1 MTNSYSVQSKI
12 IFLFSLI
19 VVLISLISVVFP
31 VLISVTVSTN
41 QLEKIGI
48 DVIEYNPYQT
58 GPLAGLLIIS
68 NVIIFAGY
76 IFRKKIPK
84 ISNIFSFNIPHK
96 ISIIIVLIVIVG
108 YGFISFP
115 EVNTDEA
122 EEFSD
127 WKGLGIESWNISKI
141 NFVEPH
147 MNYFLLDSSVKIFGN
162 YKTIPLLFSMALLG
176 VTYLFTTSLT
186 KNRFAGIVSMGIVLQ
201 SNLFLTFDTSS
212 TYTNFW
218 ILFYLVSLYAVVKVW
233 FTNPVLYVAAI
244 FSKTLTALF
253 APMSIFFILNSEIKK
268 SYKIILI
275 GVIVGILII
284 GAATFGTSYNANQ
297 TAELSWSEFWIGFTS
312 FALQMRFDIV
322 IILFLLP
329 LVFGL
334 FLRSKN
340 NKHANSILILVVGVL
355 LSAPLLTGITDQT
368 NQPYRFIPLVV
379 FFAIGIGMLFSRTR

>member
-1 MTNSYSVQSKI
+1 MTYSVQSKI

-31 VLISVTVSTN
+31 ALISVTVSTN
-41 QLEKIGI
+41 QLEKMGI
-48 DVIEYNPYQT
+48 DIIEQDPYQT

-84 ISNIFSFNIPHK
+84 ISNIFSFDIPHK
-96 ISIIIVLIVIVG
+96 ISIIIVLVVIIG
-108 YGFISFP
+108 YGFISFS
-115 EVNTDEA
+115 EVNTDD
-122 EEFSD
+122 EFDD
-127 WKGLGIESWNISKI
+127 WHEVLERLETGSAKINISL
-141 NFVEPH
+141 VEPFLR
-147 MNYFLLDSSVKIFGN
+147 YFLLESSMDIFGD

-218 ILFYLVSLYAVVKVW
+218 ILFYLISLYAVAKVW
-233 FTNPVLYVAAI
+233 FTNPVLYVSSI
-244 FSKTLTALF
+244 FCKSLTALF

-275 GVIVGILII
+275 GVIGGILIT
-284 GAATFGTSYNANQ
+284 GAVTFGTGYNTNQ

-322 IILFLLP
+322 IILLLLP

>member
-1 MTNSYSVQSKI
+1 MTYSIQSKI
-12 IFLFSLI
+12 IFVFSLI
-19 VVLISLISVVFP
+19 VVLISLVSIIFP
-31 VLISVTVSTN
+31 ALISVTVSTN

-48 DVIEYNPYQT
+48 DIIEQNPYQT

-84 ISNIFSFNIPHK
+84 ISNIFSFDIPHK
-96 ISIIIVLIVIVG
+96 ISIIIVLVVIVG
-108 YGFISFP
+108 YGSISFS
-115 EVNTDEA
+115 EVNTDE
-122 EEFSD
+122 EFDDWQGVSD
-127 WKGLGIESWNISKI
+127 RLQTWKSQYSLVDPSLK
-141 NFVEPH
+141 F
-147 MNYFLLDSSVKIFGN
+147 FLLDSSVELFGN

-233 FTNPVLYVAAI
+233 FTNPVLYVASI

-275 GVIVGILII
+275 IVIVGILII
-284 GAATFGTSYNANQ
+284 GAAKYGTAYNTNQ
-297 TAELSWSEFWIGFTS
+297 AEELSWSEFWMGFTS
-312 FALQMRFDIV
+312 FALQMRFDTV
-322 IILFLLP
+322 TILLLLP

-340 NKHANSILILVVGVL
+340 NKHANSILILIVGVL
-355 LSAPLLTGITDQT
+355 LSAPVLAGITDQT
-368 NQPYRFIPLVV
+368 NQPYRFMPLVV
-379 FFAIGIGMLFSRTR
+379 FFATGIGMLFSRTR

>member
-1 MTNSYSVQSKI
+1 MTYSIQSKI

-31 VLISVTVSTN
+31 ALISSTVSTN
-41 QLEKIGI
+41 QLEKMGI
-48 DVIEYNPYQT
+48 DIIEQDPYQT

-84 ISNIFSFNIPHK
+84 ISNIFSFDIPHK
-96 ISIIIVLIVIVG
+96 ISIIIVLVVIIG
-108 YGFISFP
+108 YGFLSFS
-115 EVNTDEA
+115 EVNTNDE
-122 EEFSD
+122 FDD
-127 WKGLGIESWNISKI
+127 WQEVLERLETGSAKINISL
-141 NFVEPH
+141 VEPFLR
-147 MNYFLLDSSVKIFGN
+147 YFLLESSMDIFGD

-186 KNRFAGIVSMGIVLQ
+186 KNRFAGIVSMVIVLQ

-218 ILFYLVSLYAVVKVW
+218 ILFYLISLYAVAKVW
-233 FTNPVLYVAAI
+233 FTNPVLYVSSI
-244 FSKTLTALF
+244 FCKSLTALF

-275 GVIVGILII
+275 GVICGILIT
-284 GAATFGTSYNANQ
+284 GAVTFGTGYNTNQ
-297 TAELSWSEFWIGFTS
+297 TEELSWSEFWIGFTS

-322 IILFLLP
+322 IILLLLP

>member
-1 MTNSYSVQSKI
+1 MTYSIQSKI

-31 VLISVTVSTN
+31 ALISVTVSTN
-41 QLEKIGI
+41 QIEKIGI
-48 DVIEYNPYQT
+48 DIIEQNPYEI

-76 IFRKKIPK
+76 VFRKKIPK
-84 ISNIFSFNIPHK
+84 ISNIFSFDIPHK
-96 ISIIIVLIVIVG
+96 ISIIIVLVVIVG
-108 YGFISFP
+108 YGSISFS
-115 EVNTDEA
+115 EVNTDE
-122 EEFSD
+122 EFDDWQGVSD
-127 WKGLGIESWNISKI
+127 RLQTWKSQYSVVDPSLK
-141 NFVEPH
+141 
-147 MNYFLLDSSVKIFGN
+147 YFLLDSSVELFGN

-233 FTNPVLYVAAI
+233 FTNPVLYVASM

-275 GVIVGILII
+275 VVIVGILIF
-284 GAATFGTSYNANQ
+284 GATKYGTAYNTNQ
-297 TAELSWSEFWIGFTS
+297 TEELSWSEFWMGFTS
-312 FALQMRFDIV
+312 FALQMRFDTV
-322 IILFLLP
+322 TILLLLP

-355 LSAPLLTGITDQT
+355 LSAPVLAGITDQT
-368 NQPYRFIPLVV
+368 NQPYRFVPLVV
-379 FFAIGIGMLFSRTR
+379 FFATGIGMLFSRTK

>member
-1 MTNSYSVQSKI
+1 M
-12 IFLFSLI
+12 
-19 VVLISLISVVFP
+19 
-31 VLISVTVSTN
+31 
-41 QLEKIGI
+41 E
-48 DVIEYNPYQT
+48 
-58 GPLAGLLIIS
+58 
-68 NVIIFAGY
+68 
-76 IFRKKIPK
+76 
-84 ISNIFSFNIPHK
+84 
-96 ISIIIVLIVIVG
+96 
-108 YGFISFP
+108 
-115 EVNTDEA
+115 
-122 EEFSD
+122 
-127 WKGLGIESWNISKI
+127 
-141 NFVEPH
+141 
-147 MNYFLLDSSVKIFGN
+147 IFGD
-162 YKTIPLLFSMALLG
+162 YKTIPLLFSIALLG

-218 ILFYLVSLYAVVKVW
+218 ILFYLLSLYAVVKVW
-233 FTNPVLYVAAI
+233 FTNPVLYVSSI
-244 FSKTLTALF
+244 FCKSLTALF

-275 GVIVGILII
+275 GVIGGILIT
-284 GAATFGTSYNANQ
+284 GAATFGTGYNTNQ

-322 IILFLLP
+322 IILLLLP

>member
-1 MTNSYSVQSKI
+1 MTYSIQSKI

-31 VLISVTVSTN
+31 ALISVTVSTN
-41 QLEKIGI
+41 QIEKIGI
-48 DVIEYNPYQT
+48 DIIEQEPYQT

-84 ISNIFSFNIPHK
+84 ISNIFSFDIPHK
-96 ISIIIVLIVIVG
+96 ISIIIVLVVIIG
-108 YGFISFP
+108 YGCISFS
-115 EVNTDEA
+115 EVNTDE
-122 EEFSD
+122 EFDDWQKVSD
-127 WKGLGIESWNISKI
+127 RLQTWKSQYSLVDPSLK
-141 NFVEPH
+141 F
-147 MNYFLLDSSVKIFGN
+147 FLLDSSMELFGN

-233 FTNPVLYVAAI
+233 FTNPVLYVASI

-275 GVIVGILII
+275 GMIVGILII
-284 GAATFGTSYNANQ
+284 GAVKYGTTYNTNQ
-297 TAELSWSEFWIGFTS
+297 TEELSWSEFWIGFTS
-312 FALQMRFDIV
+312 FALQMRFDTV
-322 IILFLLP
+322 TILLLLP

-355 LSAPLLTGITDQT
+355 LSAPVLTGITDQT
-368 NQPYRFIPLVV
+368 NQPYRFMPLVV
-379 FFAIGIGMLFSRTR
+379 FFATGIGMLFSRTK

>member
-1 MTNSYSVQSKI
+1 
-12 IFLFSLI
+12 
-19 VVLISLISVVFP
+19 
-31 VLISVTVSTN
+31 
-41 QLEKIGI
+41 
-48 DVIEYNPYQT
+48 
-58 GPLAGLLIIS
+58 
-68 NVIIFAGY
+68 
-76 IFRKKIPK
+76 
-84 ISNIFSFNIPHK
+84 
-96 ISIIIVLIVIVG
+96 
-108 YGFISFP
+108 
-115 EVNTDEA
+115 
-122 EEFSD
+122 
-127 WKGLGIESWNISKI
+127 
-141 NFVEPH
+141 
-147 MNYFLLDSSVKIFGN
+147 
-162 YKTIPLLFSMALLG
+162 MALLG

-186 KNRFAGIVSMGIVLQ
+186 KNRFAGIVSMVIVLQ

-218 ILFYLVSLYAVVKVW
+218 ILFYLLSLYAVVKVW
-233 FTNPVLYVAAI
+233 FTNPVLYVSSI
-244 FSKTLTALF
+244 FCKSLTALF

-284 GAATFGTSYNANQ
+284 GAATFGTSYNTNQ
-297 TAELSWSEFWIGFTS
+297 TAELSWNEFWTGFTS

-355 LSAPLLTGITDQT
+355 LSAPLLTGMTDQT

>member
-1 MTNSYSVQSKI
+1 MTYSIQSKI

-31 VLISVTVSTN
+31 ALISVTVSTN
-41 QLEKIGI
+41 QIEKIGI
-48 DVIEYNPYQT
+48 DIIEQEPYQT

-84 ISNIFSFNIPHK
+84 ISNIFSFDIPHK
-96 ISIIIVLIVIVG
+96 ISIIIVLVVIIG
-108 YGFISFP
+108 YGFLSFS
-115 EVNTDEA
+115 EVNTNDE
-122 EEFSD
+122 FDD
-127 WKGLGIESWNISKI
+127 WQEVLERLETGSAKINISL
-141 NFVEPH
+141 VEPFLR
-147 MNYFLLDSSVKIFGN
+147 YFLLESSMDIFGD

-186 KNRFAGIVSMGIVLQ
+186 KNRFAGIVSMVIVLQ

-218 ILFYLVSLYAVVKVW
+218 ILFYLLSLYAVVKVW
-233 FTNPVLYVAAI
+233 FTNPVLYVSSI
-244 FSKTLTALF
+244 FCKSLTALF

-284 GAATFGTSYNANQ
+284 GAATFGTSYNTNQ
-297 TAELSWSEFWIGFTS
+297 TAELSWSEFWTGFTS

-355 LSAPLLTGITDQT
+355 LSAPLLTGMTDQT

>member
-1 MTNSYSVQSKI
+1 
-12 IFLFSLI
+12 
-19 VVLISLISVVFP
+19 LISVVFP
-31 VLISVTVSTN
+31 ALISVTVSTN
-41 QLEKIGI
+41 QIEKIGI
-48 DVIEYNPYQT
+48 DIIEQNPYEI

-76 IFRKKIPK
+76 VFRKKIPK
-84 ISNIFSFNIPHK
+84 ISNIFSFDIPHK
-96 ISIIIVLIVIVG
+96 ISIIIVLVVIVG
-108 YGFISFP
+108 YGSISFS
-115 EVNTDEA
+115 EVNTDE
-122 EEFSD
+122 EFDDWQGVSD
-127 WKGLGIESWNISKI
+127 RLQTWKSQYSVVDPSLK
-141 NFVEPH
+141 
-147 MNYFLLDSSVKIFGN
+147 YFLLDSSVELFGN

-233 FTNPVLYVAAI
+233 FTHPVLYVASM

-275 GVIVGILII
+275 VVIVGILIF
-284 GAATFGTSYNANQ
+284 GATKYGTAYNTNQ
-297 TAELSWSEFWIGFTS
+297 TEELSWSEFWMGFTS
-312 FALQMRFDIV
+312 FALQMRFDTV
-322 IILFLLP
+322 TILLLLP

-355 LSAPLLTGITDQT
+355 LSAPVLAGITDQT
-368 NQPYRFIPLVV
+368 NQPYRFVPLVV
-379 FFAIGIGMLFSRTR
+379 FFATGIGMLFSRTK

>member
-1 MTNSYSVQSKI
+1 MTYSIQSKI
-12 IFLFSLI
+12 IFLFSLTI
-19 VVLISLISVVFP
+19 VLISLISVVFP
-31 VLISVTVSTN
+31 ALISSTVSTN
-41 QLEKIGI
+41 QLEKMGI
-48 DVIEYNPYQT
+48 DIIEQDPYQT

-84 ISNIFSFNIPHK
+84 ISNIFSFDIPHK
-96 ISIIIVLIVIVG
+96 ISIIIVLVVIIG
-108 YGFISFP
+108 YGFLSFS
-115 EVNTDEA
+115 EVNTNDE
-122 EEFSD
+122 FDD
-127 WKGLGIESWNISKI
+127 WQEVLERLETGSAKINISL
-141 NFVEPH
+141 VEPFLR
-147 MNYFLLDSSVKIFGN
+147 YFLLESSMDIFGD

-186 KNRFAGIVSMGIVLQ
+186 KNRFAGIVSMVIVLQ

-218 ILFYLVSLYAVVKVW
+218 ILFYLLSLYAVVKVW
-233 FTNPVLYVAAI
+233 FTNPVLYVSSI
-244 FSKTLTALF
+244 FCKSLTALF

>member
-1 MTNSYSVQSKI
+1 MTYSIQSKI

-31 VLISVTVSTN
+31 ALISSTVSTN
-41 QLEKIGI
+41 QLEKMGI
-48 DVIEYNPYQT
+48 DIIEQDPYQT

-84 ISNIFSFNIPHK
+84 ISNIFSFDIPHK
-96 ISIIIVLIVIVG
+96 ISIIIVLVVIIG
-108 YGFISFP
+108 YGFLSFS
-115 EVNTDEA
+115 EVNTNDE
-122 EEFSD
+122 FDD
-127 WKGLGIESWNISKI
+127 WQEVLERLETGSAKINISL
-141 NFVEPH
+141 VEPFLR
-147 MNYFLLDSSVKIFGN
+147 YFLLESSMDIFGD

-186 KNRFAGIVSMGIVLQ
+186 KNRFAGIVSMVIVLQ

-218 ILFYLVSLYAVVKVW
+218 ILFYLLSLYAVVKVW
-233 FTNPVLYVAAI
+233 FTNPVLYVSSI
-244 FSKTLTALF
+244 FCKSLTALF

-284 GAATFGTSYNANQ
+284 GAATFGTSYNTNQ
-297 TAELSWSEFWIGFTS
+297 TAELSWNEFWTGFTS

-355 LSAPLLTGITDQT
+355 LSAPVLTGITDQT
-368 NQPYRFIPLVV
+368 NQPYRFMPLVV
-379 FFAIGIGMLFSRTR
+379 FFATGIGMLFSRTK

>member
-1 MTNSYSVQSKI
+1 MTYSIQSKI
-12 IFLFSLI
+12 IFLFSLT

-31 VLISVTVSTN
+31 ALISSTISTN
-41 QLEKIGI
+41 QLEKMGI
-48 DVIEYNPYQT
+48 DIIEQDPYQT

-84 ISNIFSFNIPHK
+84 ISNIFSFDIPHK
-96 ISIIIVLIVIVG
+96 ISIIIVLVVIIG
-108 YGFISFP
+108 YGFLSFS
-115 EVNTDEA
+115 EVNTNDE
-122 EEFSD
+122 FDD
-127 WKGLGIESWNISKI
+127 WQEVLERLETGSAKINISL
-141 NFVEPH
+141 VEPFLR
-147 MNYFLLDSSVKIFGN
+147 YFLLESSMDIFGD

-186 KNRFAGIVSMGIVLQ
+186 KNRFAGIVSMVIVLQ

-218 ILFYLVSLYAVVKVW
+218 ILFYLLSLYAVVKVW
-233 FTNPVLYVAAI
+233 FTNPVLYVSSI
-244 FSKTLTALF
+244 FCKSLTALF

-284 GAATFGTSYNANQ
+284 GAVTFGTSYNTNQ

-322 IILFLLP
+322 IILLLLP

-355 LSAPLLTGITDQT
+355 LSAPLLTGMTDQT

>member
-1 MTNSYSVQSKI
+1 MTYSIQSKI
-12 IFLFSLI
+12 IFPFSLI

-31 VLISVTVSTN
+31 ALISTTVSTN
-41 QLEKIGI
+41 NLENIGI
-48 DVIEYNPYQT
+48 DIIKQDPYQT

-68 NVIIFAGY
+68 NIIIFAGY

-96 ISIIIVLIVIVG
+96 ISIIIVLVVIIG
-108 YGFISFP
+108 YGFISFS
-115 EVNTDEA
+115 EVSTDEEFDDWQGVVPVF
-122 EEFSD
+122 EE
-127 WKGLGIESWNISKI
+127 WNISKI

-147 MNYFLLDSSVKIFGN
+147 MNYFLLDSSMEVFGN

-212 TYTNFW
+212 TYSNFW

-233 FTNPVLYVAAI
+233 FTSPVLYVSSI
-244 FSKTLTALF
+244 FCKALTALF

-275 GVIVGILII
+275 GVMVGILIM
-284 GAATFGTSYNANQ
+284 GTAAYGSTYNSNEVE
-297 TAELSWSEFWIGFTS
+297 ELSWSEFWMGFTS
-312 FALQMRFDIV
+312 FALQMRFDTV
-322 IILFLLP
+322 TILLLLP

-340 NKHANSILILVVGVL
+340 NKHANSILILVAGVL
-355 LSAPLLTGITDQT
+355 ISAPLLTGITDQT
-368 NQPYRFIPLVV
+368 NQPYRFMPLIV
-379 FFAIGIGMLFSRTR
+379 FFATGIGMLFSRTR

>member
-1 MTNSYSVQSKI
+1 MTYSVQSKI

-31 VLISVTVSTN
+31 ALISVTVSTN
-41 QLEKIGI
+41 QLEKMGI
-48 DVIEYNPYQT
+48 DIIEQDPYQT

-84 ISNIFSFNIPHK
+84 ISNIFSFDIPHK
-96 ISIIIVLIVIVG
+96 ISIIIVLVVIIG
-108 YGFISFP
+108 YGFISFS
-115 EVNTDEA
+115 EVNTDD
-122 EEFSD
+122 EFDD
-127 WKGLGIESWNISKI
+127 WHEVLERLETGSAKINISL
-141 NFVEPH
+141 VEPFLR
-147 MNYFLLDSSVKIFGN
+147 YFLLESSMEIFGD

-218 ILFYLVSLYAVVKVW
+218 ILFYLLSLYAVVKVW
-233 FTNPVLYVAAI
+233 FTNPVLYVSSI
-244 FSKTLTALF
+244 FCKSLTALF

-275 GVIVGILII
+275 GVIGGILIT
-284 GAATFGTSYNANQ
+284 GAATFGTGYNTNQ

-322 IILFLLP
+322 IILLLLP

>member
-1 MTNSYSVQSKI
+1 MTYSIQSKI

-31 VLISVTVSTN
+31 ALISVTVSTN
-41 QLEKIGI
+41 QIEKIGI
-48 DVIEYNPYQT
+48 DIIEQNPYEI

-76 IFRKKIPK
+76 VFRKKIPK
-84 ISNIFSFNIPHK
+84 ISNIFSFDIPHK
-96 ISIIIVLIVIVG
+96 ISIIIVLVVIVG
-108 YGFISFP
+108 YGSISFS
-115 EVNTDEA
+115 EVNTDE
-122 EEFSD
+122 EFDDWQGVSD
-127 WKGLGIESWNISKI
+127 RLQTWKSQYSVVDPSLK
-141 NFVEPH
+141 
-147 MNYFLLDSSVKIFGN
+147 YFLLDSSVELFGN

-233 FTNPVLYVAAI
+233 FTNPVLYVASM

-275 GVIVGILII
+275 GVMVGILIMGTAAYG
-284 GAATFGTSYNANQ
+284 GAYNSNEAE
-297 TAELSWSEFWIGFTS
+297 ELSWSEFWMGFTS
-312 FALQMRFDIV
+312 FALQMRFDTV
-322 IILFLLP
+322 TILLLLP

-355 LSAPLLTGITDQT
+355 LSAPVLAGITDQT
-368 NQPYRFIPLVV
+368 NQPYRFVPLVV
-379 FFAIGIGMLFSRTR
+379 FFATGIGMLFSRTK

>member
-1 MTNSYSVQSKI
+1 MTYSIQSKI
-12 IFLFSLI
+12 IFLFSLT

-31 VLISVTVSTN
+31 ALISSTVSTN
-41 QLEKIGI
+41 QLEKMGI
-48 DVIEYNPYQT
+48 DIIEQDPYQT

-84 ISNIFSFNIPHK
+84 ISNIFSFDIPHK
-96 ISIIIVLIVIVG
+96 ISIIIVLVVIIG
-108 YGFISFP
+108 YGFLSFS
-115 EVNTDEA
+115 EVNTNDE
-122 EEFSD
+122 FDD
-127 WKGLGIESWNISKI
+127 WQEVLERLETGSAKINISL
-141 NFVEPH
+141 VEPFLR
-147 MNYFLLDSSVKIFGN
+147 YFLLESSMNVFGD

-186 KNRFAGIVSMGIVLQ
+186 KNRFAGIVSMVIVLQ

-218 ILFYLVSLYAVVKVW
+218 ILFYLLSLYAVVKVW
-233 FTNPVLYVAAI
+233 FTNPVLYVSSI
-244 FSKTLTALF
+244 FCKSLTALF

-284 GAATFGTSYNANQ
+284 GAVTFGTSYNTNQ

-322 IILFLLP
+322 IILLLLP

-355 LSAPLLTGITDQT
+355 LSAPLLTGMTDQT